1 MAGYV
6 GERARRRK
14 RRIIF
19 IVFLTIIS
27 LTIIYFSYTVDD
39 QKIEINNIIDATDS
53 TVENEQLSIDKEE
66 FELKIIE
73 QEQKIVFRDQRIKSL
88 KKQINVLKE
97 EKNNLSE
104 KSEKLLVS
112 LDALNSEIEKN
123 SQDKKDAVKEKV
135 KEFNLVILQLKK
147 KNEKILNEYENVV
160 KKNLELDLQ
169 LNSLNM
175 EVNSLNM
182 EIKSLNIEKMEIK
195 SLNIEKMGKIS
206 QLEQV
211 INEQKEIIKSLKDNN
226 PH

>member
-14 RRIIF
+14 RRFFYIIF
-19 IVFLTIIS
+19 FVIIF
-27 LTIIYFSYTVDD
+27 LTIIYFSYNVKDEKKGIND
-39 QKIEINNIIDATDS
+39 EITITDATIDTEPSIIDK
-53 TVENEQLSIDKEE
+53 KEL
-66 FELKIIE
+66 ELKIIE
-73 QEQKIVFRDQRIKSL
+73 KEQKIIFRDRKIESL

-104 KSEKLLVS
+104 KNEKLLVS
-112 LDALNSEIEKN
+112 LDTLNTEIEKN
-123 SQDKKDAVKEKV
+123 SQAKKDAVKEKV

-147 KNEKILNEYENVV
+147 ENEKILNEYEDVF

-169 LNSLNM
+169 LK
-175 EVNSLNM
+175 SLNM
-182 EIKSLNIEKMEIK
+182 EIKSLNIA
-195 SLNIEKMGKIS
+195 KMGRVS

-211 INEQKEIIKSLKDNN
+211 IKEQKEIIESLKDKN

>member
-1 MAGYV
+1 MLGYV

-14 RRIIF
+14 RRFFYIIF
-19 IVFLTIIS
+19 FVIIFLTV
-27 LTIIYFSYTVDD
+27 IYFSYNVKDE
-39 QKIEINNIIDATDS
+39 KKGINGETTITDATID
-53 TVENEQLSIDKEE
+53 TELSSIAKEE
-66 FELKIIE
+66 LELKIIE
-73 QEQKIVFRDQRIKSL
+73 KEQKIIFRDRKIESL

-104 KSEKLLVS
+104 KNEELLVS
-112 LDALNSEIEKN
+112 LDILNSEVEKN
-123 SQDKKDAVKEKV
+123 SQAKKDAVKEKV

-147 KNEKILNEYENVV
+147 ENEKILNEYENVV

-169 LNSLNM
+169 LK
-175 EVNSLNM
+175 SLNM

-211 INEQKEIIKSLKDNN
+211 INEQKEIIDLLKDKN